1 MTTLPPEDQN
11 SSGSAEQPQS
21 PAPPAPGG
29 EAPGN
34 AAPSA
39 PQAPEQPQYQPPQ
52 PPVPPQQPQYQAP
65 QQPQYQAPPAGGQAP
80 PSGGYQQPPAGYQQ
94 PVADPANTITLNY
107 WLSVFFTWIPALIF
121 YLTEKDKGNPRA
133 LAFHRDNLNFSL
145 LRTGIYVIVLIGS
158 FIPYLNFI
166 IVPVAWIAQ
175 VVFFVFHIIAAVK
188 APEAYR
194 TGNAKAFAFN
204 LDLVK

>member
-39 PQAPEQPQYQPPQ
+39 PQTPEQPQYQPPQ
-52 PPVPPQQPQYQAP
+52 APVPPQPQYQAP

-80 PSGGYQQPPAGYQQ
+80 PPGGYQQPPAGYQQ

-158 FIPYLNFI
+158 FIPYLNLI